1 MVIFS
6 NDWGETATTQDE
18 IIRKNIEHMD
28 EDDLARELG
37 YQGLTDRIV
46 AWALRQDAFRSEF
59 DDFIEQAELNWAISQ
74 GWWEEEE

>member
-1 MVIFS
+1 MIFT

-28 EDDLARELG
+28 EDDLARELE
-37 YQGLTDRIV
+37 YQGITDEIV
-46 AWALRQDAFRSEF
+46 AWAVRQDAFCSEF
-59 DDFIEQAELNWAISQ
+59 DGYIEKAEINWAFLQ